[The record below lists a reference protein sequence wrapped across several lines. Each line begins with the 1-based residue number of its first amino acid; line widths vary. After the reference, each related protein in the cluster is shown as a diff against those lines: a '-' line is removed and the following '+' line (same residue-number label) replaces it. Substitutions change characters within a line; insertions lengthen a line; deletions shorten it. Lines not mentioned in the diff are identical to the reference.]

1 VYLCRRPT
9 ETISSTR
16 LLTSE
21 VLPGRIKST
30 LLNEMIFN
38 NIVKNAGVLLLALVA
53 PIYADLNFDALCKS
67 FGTHGD
73 VTAQL
78 TDAFKTAVN
87 VV

>member
-1 VYLCRRPT
+1 
-9 ETISSTR
+9 
-16 LLTSE
+16 
-21 VLPGRIKST
+21 
-30 LLNEMIFN
+30 MIFN

-53 PIYADLNFDALCKS
+53 PIYTDLNFDALCKS